1 MPIIA
6 TITAAITTH
15 ITTTTA
21 MNTTATEFDA
31 LAQLRLLQ
39 LVSPALPVGAF
50 AFSHGLEYAVHAG
63 WVTDVEQLQDWLHGV
78 LANAIAT
85 VDAPLLL
92 RCHRAALAGDMA
104 ALADW
109 NDELLAWRETAELH
123 QADVAVGGALVR
135 LLGQLPVPV
144 TLPAAPVSW
153 TCAFAAAAVALAIP
167 ARPALLAY
175 LWSFA
180 ENQVTAALKLMP
192 LGQSAGQRILL
203 ALTAVLPT
211 LAMRAEALGDGD
223 IGGGLPGV
231 ALASSWHET
240 QYSRLFRA

>member
-1 MPIIA
+1 
-6 TITAAITTH
+6 
-15 ITTTTA
+15 
-21 MNTTATEFDA
+21 MNTATTELDA

-63 WVTDVEQLQDWLHGV
+63 WIADADGLEDWLLGV
-78 LANAIAT
+78 LEHAIAT

-92 RCHRAALAGDMA
+92 RCHRAAAAGDTA
-104 ALADW
+104 ALAHW

-135 LLGQLPVPV
+135 LLGQLPSLRA
-144 TLPAAPVSW
+144 TLPPAPVSW
-153 TCAFAAAAVALAIP
+153 ACAFAAAAAALAIP

-203 ALTAVLPT
+203 DAASVMPALA
-211 LAMRAEALGDGD
+211 ARAEALDETAV
-223 IGGGLPGV
+223 GGGLPAL

>member
-1 MPIIA
+1 MSRSCA
-6 TITAAITTH
+6 VSTLR
-15 ITTTTA
+15 
-21 MNTTATEFDA
+21 TATAIAEFDA

-50 AFSHGLEYAVHAG
+50 AFSHGLEYAVQAG
-63 WVTDVEQLQDWLHGV
+63 WVDDADALQAWLEGV
-78 LANAIAT
+78 LAGSIAG

-92 RCHRAALAGDMA
+92 RCHRAAAAGDPI
-104 ALADW
+104 ALAHW
-109 NDELLAWRETAELH
+109 NTELLAWRETAELYL
-123 QADVAVGGALVR
+123 ADVAVGGALVR
-135 LLGQLPVPV
+135 LLGQLPQTRPL
-144 TLPAAPVSW
+144 LPTGAISW

-167 ARPALLAY
+167 ARSALLAY

-203 ALTAVLPT
+203 EAATAIPALAV
-211 LAMRAEALGDGD
+211 RAESIGDD
-223 IGGGLPGV
+223 AIGGGAPG
-231 ALASSWHET
+231 LAMASAWHET